1 MPPSLRS
8 PMDRE
13 EDIRLAKKFTL
24 NELIKSSTAD
34 RMGID
39 NWPQDDKVLVN
50 LTNVSN
56 HILQPVRDEF
66 GAVRV
71 NSGFRGPELNKAVG
85 GSSKSQHCHGEAADF
100 ECSRVGNYT
109 LAKWIS
115 ENLEF
120 DQLIL
125 EFYTKGKPSSG
136 WVHCSYKTDG
146 ENRGKVMTAL
156 RVNGKTE
163 YKEGLIQ

>member
-1 MPPSLRS
+1 
-8 PMDRE
+8 MDRE
-13 EDIRLAKKFTL
+13 EDIRLAKNFTL

-34 RMGID
+34 RMGLN
-39 NWPQDDKVLVN
+39 NWPKDDGVLVN
-50 LTNVSN
+50 LTNVAN

-66 GAVRV
+66 GPVRV
-71 NSGFRGPELNKAVG
+71 NSGYRGPELNKAVG

-100 ECSRVGNYT
+100 ECSRIGNYT

-125 EFYTKGKPSSG
+125 EFYEQGKPSSG

-146 ENRGKVMTAL
+146 NNRSKIMTAL
-156 RVNGKTE
+156 RVNGKTQ
-163 YKEGLIQ
+163 YKNGLIK